1 VGVRMKILRNE
12 KGVEVI
18 EVDSKAKYDVIQ
30 ERRKNFLLRQELE
43 EKIAELEERIKKLE
57 EEGE

>member
-1 VGVRMKILRNE
+1 MKILRNE